1 MSSVIRGIAVAAIL
15 TVTFSASA
23 GLGPNGLGPNGLGP
37 NGLGPNGL
45 GPNGLGPNGLGPN
58 GLGPNGLGPNGL
70 GPNGLGP
77 NGLGPNGLDVNGL
90 GPNGLGPNG
99 LGPNGLFVI
108 SPPGI
113 QLDASGVAVRDGN
126 GNLVPVA
133 SNFSKWFDDDPA
145 GAAMYMKYFTRCAYD
160 GATGLAWLDS
170 KGRTWVWTGQ
180 YGLAMGSLL
189 SPALEP
195 LDPRYPDGPKVRA
208 RMTADEGKWISS
220 CVLAHVNTQGTHQYI
235 SLRANPPNVEA
246 QNALALSVGELWS
259 MSDYHGAF
267 FGDLFAATSTGWS
280 PKFSCSQHGDASE
293 AALLDIV
300 LGRSCDSQ
308 HCPWNNADGSLNLI
322 WHSGRCA
329 DVAHRTGEV
338 MNPLYTAAAFGDVP
352 GGGLLATLHP
362 IFVNGPSVQQF
373 DFPPLPGW
381 SSGRFGGFHVAPGG
395 LFLPGSFQGVE
406 AATSSGIVTP
416 VGSAA
421 FDLDPVNPTPGT
433 SQTVPCN
440 TPGACVRG
448 VSGPYAT
455 PAEGWK
461 LIGIRAGQAIEG
473 VLRYTGRVT
482 NTAAGAINVDM
493 VNPVTPVLPAY
504 DPANPE
510 FKKPFTA
517 VIRYSNCRTTPASA
531 TLAVSGPTG
540 LQAPIGSEIWPSTI
554 PDGATAC
561 ASGESFTWLQVYP
574 VYGFVENSGP
584 TFGDRPTLKIKVSGA
599 TQGEACTGAK
609 ILKGDGETGTCSN
622 LKYTYFDWKHL
633 KVACKEAGESTP
645 ICRGDLILDYRGGK
659 WGWFCAYGGKAV
671 SACTGA
677 DAPDLDAFAFIPG
690 KPYCMPDGAKS
701 FAGICK

>member
-1 MSSVIRGIAVAAIL
+1 MNRAIRGIATAVGLA
-15 TVTFSASA
+15 VSFSAFA
-23 GLGPNGLGPNGLGP
+23 
-37 NGLGPNGL
+37 GLGPNGL

-99 LGPNGLFVI
+99 LGPNGLGPNGLGPNGLFVI

-113 QLDASGVAVRDGN
+113 ELDASGVAVRDGN
-126 GNLVPVA
+126 GNLVPVP

-145 GAAMYMKYFTRCAYD
+145 GAAMYMRYFTRCAYD
-160 GATGLAWLDS
+160 GVTGLAWLDS
-170 KGRTWVWTGQ
+170 QGRTWIWGGQ

-189 SPALEP
+189 SAAREP
-195 LDPRYPDGPKVRA
+195 LDPLDPDGPKVRS

-220 CVLAHVNTQGTHQYI
+220 CILAHVNTQGTHQYI

-246 QNALALSVGELWS
+246 QKALALSVGELWS

-267 FGDLFAATSTGWS
+267 FGDLYAPVQWNKA
-280 PKFSCSQHGDASE
+280 SCSQHADASE

-300 LGRSCDSQ
+300 LGRSCDS
-308 HCPWNNADGSLNLI
+308 HNCLWNNTDGTLNGI
-322 WHSGRCA
+322 VHMGNCTSIK
-329 DVAHRTGEV
+329 HRIGEV
-338 MNPLYTAAAFGDVP
+338 MNPLYTAAIFNNLNPDSIT
-352 GGGLLATLHP
+352 ATLHP

-381 SSGRFGGFHVAPGG
+381 SSGRFGGFHVNPVPGG
-395 LFLPGSFQGVE
+395 PLLPGSFPGME
-406 AATSSGIVTP
+406 AATNSGVITP
-416 VGSAA
+416 AGSVA
-421 FDLDPVNPTPGT
+421 FDQDPFDPTLGT
-433 SQTVPCN
+433 SQTVPCK

-448 VSGPYAT
+448 VSGGYAT

-461 LIGIRAGQAIEG
+461 LTGIRAGQTIEG
-473 VLRYTGRVT
+473 VLRYTGHVT
-482 NTAAGAINVDM
+482 NTAASAINVDM
-493 VNPVTPVLPAY
+493 ANPVTPVFPVY
-504 DPANPE
+504 DPADPE

-517 VIRYSNCRTTPASA
+517 IIRYSNCKTTPASA

-554 PDGATAC
+554 PDKAAAC

-574 VYGFVENSGP
+574 VYGFVENTGP
-584 TFGDRPTLKIKVSGA
+584 MFGDRPTLKIKVSGA
-599 TQGEACTGAK
+599 TQGESCTGAK

-633 KVACKEAGESTP
+633 KVACKEAGESKP
-645 ICRGDLILDYRGGK
+645 ICRGEMILDYRGGK
-659 WGWFCAYGGKAV
+659 WGWFCAYGGTAV

-690 KPYCMPDGAKS
+690 KPYCMPDGATS